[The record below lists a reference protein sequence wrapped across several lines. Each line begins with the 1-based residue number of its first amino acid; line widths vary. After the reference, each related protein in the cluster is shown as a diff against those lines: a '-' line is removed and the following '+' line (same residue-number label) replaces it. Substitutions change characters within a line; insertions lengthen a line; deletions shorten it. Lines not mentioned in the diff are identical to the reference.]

1 MGFLSASKDRLVESM
16 APGLLNS
23 GILEP
28 YGRVTNIKLDSGS
41 GELDVT
47 LELKGEMEPLR
58 VHIQEYELIEESS
71 RMYLLIHRIVTSRP
85 WLTALAENLAVG
97 RKLELPSEVA
107 KTVARFL

>member
-1 MGFLSASKDRLVESM
+1 MGFLSASKDRFIETM
-16 APGLLNS
+16 APGVLNS

-28 YGRVTNIKLDSGS
+28 YGRITALKLDSGS

-47 LELKGEMEPLR
+47 LELKGEIEPLR
-58 VHIQEYELIEESS
+58 VHIQEYELLNESG
-71 RMYLLIHRIVTSRP
+71 RMYLLIHRLVTSRP
-85 WLTALAENLAVG
+85 WLTALAENLALG

>member
-16 APGLLNS
+16 APGVLNS

-28 YGRVTNIKLDSGS
+28 YGRITSLKLDSGS

-47 LELKGEMEPLR
+47 MDLKGEIEPVR
-58 VHIQEYELIEESS
+58 VHIQEYELINESGG
-71 RMYLLIHRIVTSRP
+71 MYLLIHRVVTSRP

-107 KTVARFL
+107 RTIARFL